1 MNRVYVITTDL
12 TVEANKDLT
21 KNLSEKD
28 QQIMLDLDLKLSV
41 DLVNDEDK
49 ITSVI
54 ICNQLN
60 LEKMKDF
67 FKNIN
72 VNFTI
77 DDATDLFTTEE
88 SEVDE
93 LIEEDIVEKMCKNVE

>member
-1 MNRVYVITTDL
+1 MNRVYIITTDL
-12 TVEANKDLT
+12 TVDANKKLT

-54 ICNQLN
+54 ISNQLN

-67 FKNIN
+67 FKNNN

-77 DDATDLFTTEE
+77 DDATELFT
-88 SEVDE
+88 SEGIEIDE
-93 LIEEDIVEKMCKNVE
+93 LVEEDIVEKMCKDVE

>member
-1 MNRVYVITTDL
+1 MSRVYVITTDL
-12 TVEANKDLT
+12 TVEDNKKLST
-21 KNLSEKD
+21 NLSEKD

-41 DLVNDEDK
+41 DLVNQEDK

-67 FKNIN
+67 FKKNN

-77 DDATDLFTTEE
+77 DDATELFTSEGIEIEE
-88 SEVDE
+88 LV
-93 LIEEDIVEKMCKNVE
+93 EEDIVEKMCKDVE

>member
-12 TVEANKDLT
+12 TVESNKELT

-67 FKNIN
+67 FNNNN
-72 VNFTI
+72 VNFTV
-77 DDATDLFTTEE
+77 DDATELFTTEDNNI
-88 SEVDE
+88 DE
-93 LIEEDIVEKMCKNVE
+93 LIEEDIIEKMCKDVE